1 VVQRGGGVGEAIV
14 LVRARQQFDAEAAMV
29 AGTWFSKQQQC
40 RSTLRAL
47 F

>member
-1 VVQRGGGVGEAIV
+1 VVQRGGGVGEVIV
-14 LVRARQQFDAEAAMV
+14 LVRSRQQFDAEATMV

-40 RSTLRAL
+40 RSALHAL